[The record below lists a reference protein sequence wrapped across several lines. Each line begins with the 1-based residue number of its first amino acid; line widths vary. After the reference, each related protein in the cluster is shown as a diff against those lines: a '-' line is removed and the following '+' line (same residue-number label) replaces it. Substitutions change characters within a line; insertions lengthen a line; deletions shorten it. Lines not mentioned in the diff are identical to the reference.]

1 MHSVLLS
8 LAAALLVGLGGL
20 LLDWWA
26 WYWAIPI
33 ALVVLVG
40 VWIVVVRR
48 ISAQLMPAM
57 ARVQQQMQ
65 AGHLDGAMQS
75 LEALLPYG
83 KWMPMLR
90 GQLLAQL
97 GMIAWHGGKKDK
109 ALELLEGASLRAG
122 DARLLL
128 AAIRFKNGDTARALS
143 ILQVAA
149 AVNKKHALLHNS
161 WAWMLHKSERNDEAQ
176 QVLANF
182 QKRDAT
188 NEPTKDNM
196 LRLQNRTRM
205 TMHGF
210 GVEWFAL
217 GLEPMPAQQMQQA
230 AGMRGMRV
238 PVQGMTQQRRA
249 PKGFREPPKDRG

>member
-1 MHSVLLS
+1 MYSVLLS
-8 LAAALLVGLGGL
+8 LALALLLGYSGVFV
-20 LLDWWA
+20 DWWS
-26 WYWAIPI
+26 WPWAILFT
-33 ALVVLVG
+33 LVALVG
-40 VWIVVVRR
+40 VWIVMVRR

-65 AGHLDGAMQS
+65 AGHLDAAMQS

-90 GQLLAQL
+90 GQLLAQM
-97 GMIAWHGGKKDK
+97 GMIAWHGGKKEQ
-109 ALELLEGASLRAG
+109 AMALLEGASLRAG

-128 AAIRFKNGDTARALS
+128 AAILFKNGDATRALS
-143 ILQVAA
+143 VLQVAS
-149 AVNKKHALLHNS
+149 AVNKKHALLHNT

-176 QVLANF
+176 QVLATF

-188 NEPTKDNM
+188 NEPTKDNL

-217 GLEPMPAQQMQQA
+217 GLEQMPAQQQMA

-249 PKGFREPPKDRG
+249 PKGFREPPKGRG

>member
-1 MHSVLLS
+1 MYSVLIS
-8 LAAALLVGLGGL
+8 LAAALLVGLSGL
-20 LLDWWA
+20 FLDWWA

-33 ALVVLVG
+33 TLVALVG
-40 VWIVVVRR
+40 AWILVVRR
-48 ISAQLMPAM
+48 ISAQLTPAM
-57 ARVQQQMQ
+57 GRIQQQMQ
-65 AGHLDGAMQS
+65 AGHLDAAMQS
-75 LEALLPYG
+75 LEDLLPYG

-90 GQLLAQL
+90 GQLLAQM

-109 ALELLEGASLRAG
+109 ALALLEGASLRAG

-128 AAIRFKNGDTARALS
+128 AAILFKNGDAARALS
-143 ILQVAA
+143 VLQVAA
-149 AVNKKHALLHNS
+149 TVNKKHALLHNT
-161 WAWMLHKSERNDEAQ
+161 WAWMLHKAERNDEAQ

-182 QKRDAT
+182 QKRDAAS
-188 NEPTKDNM
+188 EPTKDNM

-217 GLEPMPAQQMQQA
+217 GLEQMPAQQMQQA

-249 PKGFREPPKDRG
+249 PKGFREPPKGRG